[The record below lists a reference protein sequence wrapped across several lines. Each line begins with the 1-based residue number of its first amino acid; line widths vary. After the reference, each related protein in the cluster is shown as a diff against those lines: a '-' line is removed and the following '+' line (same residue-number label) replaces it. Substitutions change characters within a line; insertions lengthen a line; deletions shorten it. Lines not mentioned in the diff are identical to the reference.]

1 MAVANR
7 AVCSPTG
14 PCPRGTGAQGCLRAP
29 LGEFGRGEGVPRRGS
44 GADEQFSLP
53 GCAHLP
59 PAPPG
64 QSPGA
69 VLGCTAP
76 DAPPEDTPPPPQRPP
91 RPGRPANGVSPSGEG
106 GTGTHTHYTPPTKNL
121 SPPRTQRLSQRDPPR
136 PAEPGVPLSPPML
149 CLRA

>member
-29 LGEFGRGEGVPRRGS
+29 LGEFGRGEGAPRRGS

-59 PAPPG
+59 PAPTRQP
-64 QSPGA
+64 PGA
-69 VLGCTAP
+69 VRGCTAP
-76 DAPPEDTPPPPQRPP
+76 VAPPEDTPPPPQRPP
-91 RPGRPANGVSPSGEG
+91 RTACHPRGRGG
-106 GTGTHTHYTPPTKNL
+106 GTGTHTHTHPPTKNL
-121 SPPRTQRLSQRDPPR
+121 SPPRTQCLSQRDPPR
-136 PAEPGVPLSPPML
+136 PAERGVPLSPPML